1 MSLLKV
7 NNWQLQ
13 GEGRVHFHSAAEC
26 DNLVPVGQKVRT
38 SEKNIHVGRFFDMT
52 RDSESLSR
60 GPREQ
65 TMLNNTHLILDLFQS
80 VRHGI

>member
-38 SEKNIHVGRFFDMT
+38 SENIHVGRCDMT
-52 RDSESLSR
+52 RDFESLFRS
-60 GPREQ
+60 PREQ
-65 TMLNNTHLILDLFQS
+65 TMSNNTHLILDLFQS